1 MRTARAHRR
10 SLRGLTTFALLAVA
24 TVTPPSAFA
33 TGSRLPVAVRGI
45 SVRLVEVP
53 AASLTNPLA
62 RTYITGVI
70 AAGQSMRSKVE
81 VSNTT
86 TKPQSISVYT
96 AGASMRGGAFT
107 FDEGRTQN
115 ELAQWTKVS
124 QSALLLAPGTATVVT
139 VDVTVPQ
146 QVSSGERY
154 SVVWAAVDALSTTV
168 SVKLVNRVGVRM
180 HVRVGGTEAAP
191 RYSISRPTADR
202 SAGGV
207 PLVTA
212 RIRNSGKGTL
222 AITGSLTLSHGP
234 GGLRAGPFRF
244 RLSRP
249 LAPGASRR
257 LHVPLAK
264 QLPRGPWSVRLE
276 LVSGA
281 TQRVSAAT
289 ITFPGPPRRG

>member
-1 MRTARAHRR
+1 VRTARAHLR
-10 SLRGLTTFALLAVA
+10 SRRGLTALALLAVA
-24 TVTPPSAFA
+24 TITPPGAFA
-33 TGSRLPVAVRGI
+33 TVTRLPVAVRGI

-53 AASLTNPLA
+53 ASSLTNPLA

-81 VSNTT
+81 VANTT

-107 FDEGRTQN
+107 FEEGRTQN
-115 ELAQWTKVS
+115 ELARWTTVS
-124 QSALLLAPGTATVVT
+124 QSAVLLAPGTATVVT
-139 VDVTVPQ
+139 VDVTVPR

-154 SVVWAAVDALSTTV
+154 SVVWAAVDARSTAA

-180 HVRVGGTEAAP
+180 YVRVGGTAAAP
-191 RYSISRPTADR
+191 RYSISRPKADR

-207 PLVTA
+207 PLVRAT
-212 RIRNSGKGTL
+212 IRNSGKGTL
-222 AITGSLTLSHGP
+222 ALAGSLTLARGP

-244 RLSRP
+244 TLTRP

-257 LHVPLAK
+257 VNVQLTK
-264 QLPRGPWSVRLE
+264 QLPRGPWSARLE

-289 ITFPGPPRRG
+289 ITFPRLARRG